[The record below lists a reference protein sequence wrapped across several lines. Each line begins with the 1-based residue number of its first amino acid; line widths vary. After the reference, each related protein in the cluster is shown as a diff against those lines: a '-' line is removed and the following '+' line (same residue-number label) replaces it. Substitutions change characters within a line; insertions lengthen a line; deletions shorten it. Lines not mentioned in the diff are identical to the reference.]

1 MKEITLNV
9 KIKNEAL
16 YLKIY
21 ILNKKKIHRSVV
33 NTIHSK
39 VILKN
44 NIESMFES
52 TKQLTQHI
60 ETPTGTEPINRKKVS
75 QSKRSLY
82 ELYLKT
88 LCLH

>member
-1 MKEITLNV
+1 
-9 KIKNEAL
+9 
-16 YLKIY
+16 
-21 ILNKKKIHRSVV
+21 
-33 NTIHSK
+33 
-39 VILKN
+39 
-44 NIESMFES
+44 MFES

-60 ETPTGTEPINRKKVS
+60 ETPTGTEPMNRKKVS

>member
-21 ILNKKKIHRSVV
+21 IKLKKIHRSVV

-60 ETPTGTEPINRKKVS
+60 ETSTGTEPINRKKVS

>member
-1 MKEITLNV
+1 M
-9 KIKNEAL
+9 
-16 YLKIY
+16 
-21 ILNKKKIHRSVV
+21 

-44 NIESMFES
+44 NKESMFES

-60 ETPTGTEPINRKKVS
+60 ETSTGTEPINRKKVS

-88 LCLH
+88 LCLHLTKSFIMLIIMFDLFFLDDKL

>member
-1 MKEITLNV
+1 M
-9 KIKNEAL
+9 
-16 YLKIY
+16 
-21 ILNKKKIHRSVV
+21 

-60 ETPTGTEPINRKKVS
+60 ETPTGTEPINRKKSVAVQKISIRTVS
-75 QSKRSLY
+75 KN
-82 ELYLKT
+82 T
-88 LCLH
+88 LSPLNKVVYNIDYYV

>member
-21 ILNKKKIHRSVV
+21 IKLKKIHRSVV

>member
-1 MKEITLNV
+1 ML
-9 KIKNEAL
+9 
-16 YLKIY
+16 
-21 ILNKKKIHRSVV
+21 
-33 NTIHSK
+33 
-39 VILKN
+39 
-44 NIESMFES
+44 ES

>member
-1 MKEITLNV
+1 M
-9 KIKNEAL
+9 
-16 YLKIY
+16 
-21 ILNKKKIHRSVV
+21 

-60 ETPTGTEPINRKKVS
+60 ETSTGTEPINRKKSVAVQKIS
-75 QSKRSLY
+75 IRTVFKN
-82 ELYLKT
+82 T
-88 LCLH
+88 LSPLNKVVYNVDYYV